1 MEVDVLSSIKELYKY
16 RALVHV
22 LVSRDLKARY
32 RGSVLGFMWSMLNPF
47 LMMLVYWLV
56 FSIYLRNGMLN
67 YHVYL
72 FCGLLPWLWFSASL
86 LEGCNSIIAGSNLV
100 KKVMFPAEI
109 LPLVVILSNLIHFFL
124 GLPILIA
131 FLVVYKVPIGV
142 NILAFPLLIVIQF
155 VFTFALML
163 LLSALSVHLR
173 DIQQILNNLV
183 TLWFFMSPIVYS
195 LNDLNLD
202 SKPPI
207 ISIVMNLNPMKHI
220 MVGYHRVFLQKMGN
234 QGALPFDHP
243 LPWIGLAGVG
253 VFSILLLVFAWKVFN
268 YFKTGFSEE
277 I

>member
-1 MEVDVLSSIKELYKY
+1 MFKSIQELYRY
-16 RALVHV
+16 RALIHV

-56 FSIYLRNGMLN
+56 FSIYLRNSMVN

-86 LEGCNSIIAGSNLV
+86 LEGCNSIIAGANLV

-124 GLPILIA
+124 GLPILAA
-131 FLVVYKVPIGV
+131 FLVVYRIPPGT
-142 NILAFPLLIVIQF
+142 NLMAFPVIMIVQF

-163 LLSALSVHLR
+163 ILSALSVHLR

-183 TLWFFMSPIVYS
+183 TLWFFMTPIVYS
-195 LNDLNLD
+195 MSDLHLE

-207 ISIVMNLNPMKHI
+207 IAFVMNLNPMKHI
-220 MVGYHRVFLQKMGN
+220 MEGYHRVFLQHMANGDVE
-234 QGALPFDHP
+234 PFNTP
-243 LPWIGLAGVG
+243 VPWTGLLG
-253 VFSILLLVFAWKVFN
+253 VFVFSLILLVFAWTVFN
-268 YFKTGFSEE
+268 HFKTGFSEE